1 MSARA
6 SKRAQNALY
15 GRATGQGSFQ
25 TQITITSTDGRKTTT
40 TAGSVINWGGDDKGG
55 LYPTV
60 GVSVGFLNLLSNCC
74 GNGKA
79 PSNALPRSGVNTSP
93 WNKFMDY

>member
-15 GRATGQGSFQ
+15 GRATGQGSFTQ
-25 TQITITSTDGRKTTT
+25 QITITAADGRKTVS
-40 TAGSVINWGGDDKGG
+40 TAGSVINWGGDDKSG

-60 GVSVGFLNLLSNCC
+60 GVSVGFLNMLSNCC
-74 GNGKA
+74 VSGGNKM
-79 PSNALPRSGVNTSP
+79 PRSGVNTSP